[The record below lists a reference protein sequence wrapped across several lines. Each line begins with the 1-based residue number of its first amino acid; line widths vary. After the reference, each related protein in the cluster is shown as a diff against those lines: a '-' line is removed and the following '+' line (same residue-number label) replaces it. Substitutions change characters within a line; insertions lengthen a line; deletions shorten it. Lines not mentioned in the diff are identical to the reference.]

1 MKTISAQEQ
10 RKFVRKK
17 VREITKAMDFCIE
30 KGEKA
35 RSKKDQDTYFTI
47 YQLLAYAWNEV
58 GRLCTKHEYE
68 FRIDKE
74 KIIRGNW
81 ICTIC
86 GKVK

>member
-1 MKTISAQEQ
+1 MKVLTKEEKK
-10 RKFVRKK
+10 KFVRKK
-17 VREITKAMDFCIE
+17 IREITKAMDFCIA
-30 KGEKA
+30 KGEKV
-35 RSKKDQDTYFTI
+35 KGKDQDMYFSI

-58 GRLCTKHEYE
+58 GRSCPKHEYE